1 MAELADAPDL
11 GSGAPPGVGVRVPL
25 LAPILWS
32 AQACLRFRQAEACF
46 SLIPPYGSRGEQIG
60 G

>member
-1 MAELADAPDL
+1 
-11 GSGAPPGVGVRVPL
+11 
-25 LAPILWS
+25 
-32 AQACLRFRQAEACF
+32 LRFRQAEACF